1 MLNLS
6 IRSKLTLLLL
16 FFGLLPVGAVMPI
29 VFNKLSEM
37 QKAKLEDMNSV
48 ATSVNELVDR
58 NLFERYG
65 DVQAFGV
72 NSAARDT
79 GNWYKNDGSG
89 QLVSAMNSYMAN
101 YGLYKLMVLV
111 DMDGKVAAVNSEDNK
126 GKSLNTSS
134 LYSKSFK
141 DATWFQK
148 TVRKEFLKGDGVD
161 GTVVEQARFEPL
173 VAEAYKGED
182 GFTIP
187 FAAPVYDHSGKMIGV
202 WVNFAD
208 FDLIDSITASV
219 YQSEKTKGN
228 VSTEITVLDSTGKV
242 IVDYDPANF
251 SDGKYKRNPEVIGK
265 LNLAERGVEA
275 AQEAVKGK
283 NGSMLSIHARKKIEQ
298 AVGYD
303 HSNGASGYPG
313 LGWST
318 LVRIPSTEIFAGIN
332 SARDLLYTIIGIA
345 AVAIVAIGAFI
356 GTLASKPLRKISG
369 EIARLAEGDFSKDV
383 EGLNSQDEIGQMAR
397 SLNVFITK
405 MRSTIGSIIEAAQA
419 VNSAATEI
427 SSGSTDLSQ
436 RTEEQASSLEET
448 AASME
453 QITGTV
459 KQNSQNATTANDLSS
474 KANDVASDGG
484 RVVGE
489 AVVAMSSIE
498 KSSQKISD
506 IIGVIDEIAFQT
518 NLLALNAAVEA
529 ARAGDAGKGFAVVAS
544 EVRSLAGRSASASK
558 EIKALINE
566 SAQQVKNG
574 AALVNQAGETL
585 KGIVGSVKQV
595 TNIVSEIASAS
606 KEQATGID
614 EINTAITQMD
624 EVTQQNAALVE
635 ENTAAA
641 QSMVEQAREL
651 EKMMSFFKISESEN
665 GDEHGHQEA
674 VSHHESK
681 PKLAAVNNKPVQ
693 KRTAPSVANIKKM
706 ARPPMKMAKAAGEKN
721 GYDADWKEF

>member
-1 MLNLS
+1 MLRLT

-16 FFGLLPVGAVMPI
+16 FFGLMPVVAVMPI
-29 VFNKLSEM
+29 VFSKLNEM
-37 QKAKLEDMNSV
+37 EEAKLEDMHSV

-72 NSAARDT
+72 NSAAKDT
-79 GNWYKNDGSG
+79 MNWYRDDSNSP
-89 QLVSAMNSYMAN
+89 LVAAMNAYMSN
-101 YGLYKLMVLV
+101 YGLYKLMMLV
-111 DMDGKVAAVNSEDNK
+111 DMDGKVAAVNSLDNK
-126 GKSLNTSS
+126 GKFLSTSS
-134 LYSKSFK
+134 LYNKSFK

-148 TVRKEFLKGDGVD
+148 VIRKEFLKGDGVD
-161 GTVVEQARFEPL
+161 GTVVEQVRFEPI
-173 VAEAYKGED
+173 VADVYNGED

-187 FAAPVYDHSGKMIGV
+187 FAAPVYDNSGKMIGA

-208 FDLIDSITASV
+208 FGLVEDITASV
-219 YQSEKTKGN
+219 YQTEKAKGN
-228 VSTEITVLDSTGKV
+228 AGAEIQVLDSKGNI
-242 IVDYDPANF
+242 IVDYDPSNF
-251 SDGKYKRNPEVIGK
+251 GEAKYKRDLNVIGK
-265 LNLAERGVEA
+265 FNLAEKGVEA
-275 AQEAVKGK
+275 AQEVIKGK
-283 NGSMLSIHARKKIEQ
+283 NGSMLSVHARKKIEQ

-303 HSNGASGYPG
+303 HSDGANGYSG
-313 LGWST
+313 LGWSS

-332 SARDLLYTIIGIA
+332 SAKDLLYTIIGGT
-345 AVAIVAIGAFI
+345 IVLITAIGAFI
-356 GTLASKPLRKISG
+356 GTLASRPLRKISG
-369 EIARLAEGDFSKDV
+369 EIARLAEGDFSKNI
-383 EGLNSQDEIGQMAR
+383 EGLNSKDEIGQMAK
-397 SLNVFITK
+397 SLNIFIEK
-405 MRSTIGSIIEAAQA
+405 MRLTIGSIIEAAQS

-459 KQNSQNATTANDLSS
+459 KQNSQNANTANDLSS

-558 EIKALINE
+558 EIKVLINE

-574 AALVNQAGETL
+574 ATLVNQAGETL

-595 TNIVSEIASAS
+595 ANIVSEIAAAS
-606 KEQATGID
+606 KEQSTGID

-641 QSMVEQAREL
+641 QSMVEQARSL
-651 EKMMSFFKISESEN
+651 EKMMSFFKISELAAGEEQSQHEMI
-665 GDEHGHQEA
+665 
-674 VSHHESK
+674 SHHESK
-681 PKLAAVNNKPVQ
+681 PKLASVNSKPVQ
-693 KRTAPSVANIKKM
+693 KKPVSSSSNGVKKPSHPAAKL
-706 ARPPMKMAKAAGEKN
+706 AKAS
-721 GYDADWKEF
+721 GYDNDWKEF